1 MSRPTLACA
10 VAPES
15 DALPETE
22 PAGGRSSAPLA
33 ISTTLRCAS
42 APIDHA
48 STARDLLAVM
58 RTDLDFVRSAV
69 RADRSSAVAV
79 ADALADLR
87 LGIARLEMLL
97 RRAERGRDDEEPSG
111 VTLRAPRAA
120 RVRLTRIA

>member
-10 VAPES
+10 LAPES

-33 ISTTLRCAS
+33 SSMTLRCAS

-69 RADRSSAVAV
+69 RADPSSAV